1 MSQMEEYA
9 LRTEFSVFTKDR
21 NVVLPIKALVAVKLL
36 VAVSDPALRVP
47 VTFNED
53 IVPVR

>member
-1 MSQMEEYA
+1 MEEYA